1 MLVLPREVI
10 QEIFAWLHPRLVCKH
25 RRLSA
30 WFLSILTELSF
41 AVRNLKRFNP
51 SFAAAT
57 TLSRTDS
64 SAAMLRFY
72 LFESPAP
79 YPEAFSLIHLSRVT
93 ELDWNDDTSLMCGIP
108 SAAGSIS
115 NLTHCCLNS
124 NRLTGSIPLEL
135 GRLIHLRDLDLA
147 CNLLSGAIPP
157 SLFLRMACLESL
169 NLAMNHLSGP
179 LPADLYSLK
188 GLKRLNLCGN
198 RLNGSLSNRVG
209 NLENLQV
216 LNVSRNQLSGKV
228 PLSLCK
234 LGQLE
239 MLYLCDNSFT
249 GGLPFE
255 MCGMDSIR
263 FLYVSQAG
271 LDADVSKPEMRAF
284 LQSLIFHHVDIGPT

>member
-1 MLVLPREVI
+1 MLVLPREIV

-25 RRLSA
+25 RRLST
-30 WFLSILTELSF
+30 WFLSILTELNF
-41 AVRNLKRFNP
+41 AVRNLKRFSP
-51 SFAAAT
+51 SYTAKT
-57 TLSRTDS
+57 TLTPTDS
-64 SAAMLRFY
+64 SAAILRFY

-93 ELDWNDDTSLMCGIP
+93 KLDWNDDTSLICGIP

-147 CNLLSGAIPP
+147 CNLLSGAIPS
-157 SLFLRMACLESL
+157 SLFLLMACLESL

-179 LPADLYSLK
+179 LPDDLYSLK
-188 GLKRLNLCGN
+188 SLKRMNLCGN
-198 RLNGSLSNRVG
+198 RLSGPLSDRVG

-216 LNVSRNQLSGKV
+216 LNVSRNQLSGKFPV
-228 PLSLCK
+228 SLCR

-249 GGLPFE
+249 GGLPVD
-255 MCGMDSIR
+255 MCRMDSIR

-271 LDADVSKPEMRAF
+271 LDADLSKPEMRAF
-284 LQSLIFHHVDIGPT
+284 LQSLIFHDVDIGT